1 MFDNREGRADDEE
14 VYYYID
20 ERLKLEGET
29 ENMGICTK
37 ERKGITAEV
46 LVDHSWPL
54 PCRERRWF
62 VLKRPRCDINGGSE
76 TEVTVTSKRHAQAE
90 RAKRQ
95 KREEK
100 APSVGGAAR
109 DPGPEDVLRY
119 GGALPR
125 EAQSEGGRRPECR
138 G

>member
-1 MFDNREGRADDEE
+1 MRLGTEAAERRSGAHNLVVVRQIRSAGDVIAYKRKTENEVHGRSLFDNREGRADDEE
-14 VYYYID
+14 VYYCID

-54 PCRERRWF
+54 PCRERRLF

-90 RAKRQ
+90 KAK
-95 KREEK
+95 K
-100 APSVGGAAR
+100 
-109 DPGPEDVLRY
+109 
-119 GGALPR
+119 
-125 EAQSEGGRRPECR
+125 
-138 G
+138 

>member
-1 MFDNREGRADDEE
+1 MRLGTEAAERRSGAHNLVDIRQLRSAGDAITKTENEVHGRSLFDNREGRADDEE
-14 VYYYID
+14 VYYCID

-54 PCRERRWF
+54 PCRERRLF

-76 TEVTVTSKRHAQAE
+76 TEVTVTTKRHAQAE
-90 RAKRQ
+90 KAK
-95 KREEK
+95 K
-100 APSVGGAAR
+100 
-109 DPGPEDVLRY
+109 
-119 GGALPR
+119 
-125 EAQSEGGRRPECR
+125 
-138 G
+138 